1 MMSVCIVESAHQ
13 ESRKSKKQVVKGSN
27 SCLKRQNE
35 ITDNDGVISGGNEKI
50 TYQQIEFLPKKIVF
64 HELWTIVRLQRT
76 WTPCKSVVCV
86 VCGHRHELNSP
97 RSSSQ
102 QLESRDACNNCTE
115 CMGHEGIINYKTT
128 FSHTISI

>member
-50 TYQQIEFLPKKIVF
+50 TYQQIEFLQKKIVYPSF
-64 HELWTIVRLQRT
+64 DTQ
-76 WTPCKSVVCV
+76 
-86 VCGHRHELNSP
+86 
-97 RSSSQ
+97 
-102 QLESRDACNNCTE
+102 
-115 CMGHEGIINYKTT
+115 
-128 FSHTISI
+128 HTRNKCIADI